1 MKKLLLGLSMVLFV
15 NVLVAQIIPFPEPES
30 YSAMSIGFLNGG
42 GGLLGADLEILLND
56 RVGIQLGAGFV
67 SYGAAINYHL
77 KPGIRTSF
85 VSLQY
90 LNQGTGQN
98 FVQNAIGPSL
108 GYRGKRW
115 FTYQLGLAKT
125 LSKGPAFPIDR
136 QQPAVMFTYSI
147 GAYFAL

>member
-1 MKKLLLGLSMVLFV
+1 MKKLLLILWLGLSV
-15 NVLVAQIIPFPEPES
+15 NVLFAQIVHYPQPES

-56 RVGIQLGAGFV
+56 RVGIQLGAGFI
-67 SYGAAINYHL
+67 SYGAAINFHL

-98 FVQNAIGPSL
+98 FAQNAIGPSI

-125 LSKGPAFPIDR
+125 LSKGPAFPADR
-136 QQPAVMFTYSI
+136 EQPSVMFTYSI